1 MFLKKKRCG
10 RIQGRGCADSRKQ
23 GVYKSKE
30 ETSAPTVA
38 TESLMLS
45 CVINANER
53 RTVMTADIPG
63 AFMQADMDEILH
75 MKLEGLLA
83 KLLTRVD
90 PELYEKYTMIEKGKP
105 VMYVQLMKALYGTLQ
120 AALLFWQDLTSQME
134 KWGFKLNPY
143 DWCVTNKMV
152 SGKQCTILWH
162 VDDLKIWHVD
172 PEVVEDILVRKG
184 SAPSGYKRT
193 ST

>member
-1 MFLKKKRCG
+1 
-10 RIQGRGCADSRKQ
+10 
-23 GVYKSKE
+23 
-30 ETSAPTVA
+30 
-38 TESLMLS
+38 
-45 CVINANER
+45 
-53 RTVMTADIPG
+53 
-63 AFMQADMDEILH
+63 
-75 MKLEGLLA
+75 
-83 KLLTRVD
+83 
-90 PELYEKYTMIEKGKP
+90 

-193 ST
+193 SI